1 MSITIT
7 ITIPLGLR
15 QAPGK
20 LRNNAITPAQITR
33 ILRSLGPLLVGQFKL
48 TFRDSRDPYGE
59 PRAPL
64 AKSTI
69 ANRKH
74 GGDRPPEDTGAHD
87 IAEERQSTGVLYWR
101 RQDCSQKRQAFGQQD
116 TAPGLPTG

>member
-1 MSITIT
+1 MSIT
-7 ITIPLGLR
+7 ITIPLGLL

-33 ILRSLGPLLVGQFKL
+33 ILRRLGPLLVGQFKL

-87 IAEERQSTGVLYWR
+87 IAEERQSTGVRYWR